1 MATEND
7 DSRSMNG
14 ILSNISRDVVD
25 TSWDIPPLTFPKL
38 QPTDSEEAD
47 GADETP
53 LAEPRTIASSVPAQT
68 EQPVSAAPT
77 IADIPSM
84 PLDTVDFDDAVAP
97 ADAEETATL
106 PPLVSSTDEQD
117 AEATQAFDT
126 SDGITDLEELAAEDP
141 EHDPLK
147 TIPVAPK

>member
-7 DSRSMNG
+7 DSQSMNG

-53 LAEPRTIASSVPAQT
+53 ACGAPHHRFLCACANGTAGFGCANNREYTQY
-68 EQPVSAAPT
+68 AARHHR
-77 IADIPSM
+77 
-84 PLDTVDFDDAVAP
+84 FR
-97 ADAEETATL
+97 
-106 PPLVSSTDEQD
+106 
-117 AEATQAFDT
+117 
-126 SDGITDLEELAAEDP
+126 
-141 EHDPLK
+141 
-147 TIPVAPK
+147 

>member
-47 GADETP
+47 GADGAS

-68 EQPVSAAPT
+68 SLRQMNRTSKQLRHL
-77 IADIPSM
+77 IHQ
-84 PLDTVDFDDAVAP
+84 VA
-97 ADAEETATL
+97 
-106 PPLVSSTDEQD
+106 
-117 AEATQAFDT
+117 
-126 SDGITDLEELAAEDP
+126 
-141 EHDPLK
+141 
-147 TIPVAPK
+147 

>member
-7 DSRSMNG
+7 DSQSMNG

-53 LAEPRTIASSVPAQT
+53 LA
-68 EQPVSAAPT
+68 
-77 IADIPSM
+77 
-84 PLDTVDFDDAVAP
+84 
-97 ADAEETATL
+97 
-106 PPLVSSTDEQD
+106 
-117 AEATQAFDT
+117 
-126 SDGITDLEELAAEDP
+126 
-141 EHDPLK
+141 
-147 TIPVAPK
+147 